1 MPSNHVFALVESLLK
16 LRKTRLAPCNFG
28 PETHSA
34 RWWKTRNTAHF
45 GNDDE
50 ICWWLWWV
58 CANRIYRLSSFRVRG
73 VLHHIARAV
82 RAKYRLLSFRAF
94 GLPQTKY
101 RYRRALGASFNIVI
115 VARKVM
121 Y

>member
-1 MPSNHVFALVESLLK
+1 MSETLFLN
-16 LRKTRLAPCNFG
+16 LRKTRLAPCNFD

-34 RWWKTRNTAHF
+34 RWWKTRNTARRDLGGF
-45 GNDDE
+45 GGFD
-50 ICWWLWWV
+50 
-58 CANRIYRLSSFRVRG
+58 CANRIYRLSSFRGRG
-73 VLHHIARAV
+73 VLHRIARAV

-101 RYRRALGASFNIVI
+101 RYRRAPGASFNIVI

-121 Y
+121 LGNRVSM